1 MFGLLSKRWD
11 PNGQHCFVTGGSSG
25 TGLSLALLLVESG
38 AHVSIVA
45 RNSERLAKALDKL
58 ESARQKSTQI
68 LKAYSFAVD
77 SETTSAAALKAASE
91 PHGGRCPGVLFLCAG
106 ASTPGFFVDQSE
118 ESLKAGMRQTYWAQ
132 AFTALAGTKE
142 MVRQRVKGKIIFVSS
157 VLAFFSI
164 IGYAPYSPG
173 KFALRGLAETLKSE
187 LKLYEI
193 SVHIAFPATIY
204 TPGYQEENKTKPRI
218 TLKIEESDEG
228 ESAEAV
234 AAAILKGRVQKGN
247 FHITTGALGDVFRS
261 SSAGA
266 SPRPNFLLDIL
277 YGFVGFVG
285 LPFWRQSVDSAVTAH
300 RSEHLQYLHAEG
312 FLP

>member
-1 MFGLLSKRWD
+1 MLGLLLKRWD
-11 PNGQHCFVTGGSSG
+11 PSGQHCFVTGGSSG
-25 TGLSLALLLVESG
+25 TGLSLAILLVEHG
-38 AHVSIVA
+38 AHVSIIA
-45 RNSERLAKALDKL
+45 RNGERLAAALDKL
-58 ESARQKSTQI
+58 ENVRIRSTQV

-77 SETTSAAALKAASE
+77 SEAGSAAALKAAGE
-91 PHGGRCPGVLFLCAG
+91 PHGGRCPDVLFLCAG

-118 ESLKAGMRQTYWAQ
+118 ESLKAGMQQTYWAQ
-132 AFTALAGTKE
+132 AFTALVGAKE
-142 MVRQRVKGKIIFVSS
+142 MVRQRVKGKIVFVSS

-164 IGYAPYSPG
+164 IGYASYSPG

-193 SVHIAFPATIY
+193 DVHIAFPATIY
-204 TPGYQEENKTKPRI
+204 TPGYEEENKTKPRI

-228 ESAEAV
+228 DSPQAV
-234 AAAILKGRVQKGN
+234 AAAILKGVQKGN
-247 FHITTGALGDVFRS
+247 FHITTGALGDIFRS

-266 SPRPNFLLDIL
+266 SPRPNFLLDVL
-277 YGFVGFVG
+277 YNFIGFVG

-300 RSEHLQYLHAEG
+300 RNEHLQYLHAEG